1 MNVSQNPPGDGIP
14 VDDLPLRIS
23 KKMLRIHFVVAD
35 GRTLR
40 RNIFTDERLRELS
53 IDIEYF
59 DRPSTRNLTLE
70 ETRRIYEFFNIR
82 KLRL

>member
-1 MNVSQNPPGDGIP
+1 
-14 VDDLPLRIS
+14 
-23 KKMLRIHFVVAD
+23 MLRIHFEVAD